1 MEMQQE
7 QPAEDARL
15 YGQIIAR
22 AWVDDDFKARFLA
35 DPGAVMR
42 DAGMNIPAGTEVR
55 ALENTDRVLHLV
67 VPPRPDGEVS
77 EEELTAAAG
86 GGSTVGTGGSA
97 GTAGTMTCPV
107 MTLFCVGSAGTAGTA

>member
-1 MEMQQE
+1 MEMEQQE
-7 QPAEDARL
+7 PEELARL
-15 YGQIIAR
+15 YGQIVAR
-22 AWVDDDFKARFLA
+22 AWVDDDFKARFLG
-35 DPGAVMR
+35 DPTAVMR
-42 DAGMNIPAGTEVR
+42 EAGMSVPAGTEVR
-55 ALENTDRVLHLV
+55 ALENTDHVLHVV

-86 GGSTVGTGGSA
+86 GGSTVGTGGSV